1 MNVKRLVLLI
11 ILASLL
17 VCGAA
22 AEGIGLTVWS
32 NRADDCY
39 HSDKYC
45 GNPEGERYAL
55 SEGAAIDF
63 GKQPCPDCVTLDPYN
78 QPRPDVDLEPVDAE
92 ITCAERSG
100 TWVFRF
106 PAALLASIPLN
117 KGEGPEAS
125 AALTAVYGEN
135 LTDALDATLAAPNG
149 DGLVMSLRSIEGDA
163 WAVVR
168 PKKSFKAKRPLS
180 WVAEHITVDIFNP
193 GVYTVTGVSE
203 VQTYKPPKHVTDL
216 DRAFSRSYDGVSVDT
231 YSEDGMS
238 IAVVRTEAD
247 DDRLTGVIRLGASD
261 IPVTGYISKGKAV
274 FCCPLTDA
282 ELELLREIAPVF
294 IPKDEIDVAPDAFKP
309 IATLPPDV
317 FAEPV
322 PED

>member
-1 MNVKRLVLLI
+1 MKRFVL
-11 ILASLL
+11 ILALSALL
-17 VCGAA
+17 AWGAA

-55 SEGAAIDF
+55 SEAAAIDF

-106 PAALLASIPLN
+106 PAALLDSVALGN
-117 KGEGPEAS
+117 GEGPEAS
-125 AALTAVYGEN
+125 AALTAVFGEN
-135 LTDALDATLAAPNG
+135 LTDALEATLAAPAG
-149 DGLVMSLRSIEGDA
+149 DGLVLSLRTIEGDA

-180 WVAEHITVDIFNP
+180 WVAEHIAVDIFNP

-216 DRAFSRSYDGVSVDT
+216 DRAYSRSYDGASVDV

-238 IAVVRTEAD
+238 IAVIRMDAD
-247 DDRLTGVIRLGASD
+247 MDALTGVIRLGPSD
-261 IPVTGYISKGKAV
+261 IPVTGYISKDRAV

-282 ELELLREIAPVF
+282 EVEVLRETAPAF
-294 IPKDEIDVAPDAFKP
+294 IPKDEISFTEDAFRP